1 MPAGLKRISLIRNE
15 GEIENALK
23 YWIIVDF
30 YNSSEM
36 APNHGWGENDQYLA
50 IHRRLI
56 KCAILDPKMLDIILR
71 RRSSSNG
78 DPVHKNGKPSV
89 GRRQIETF

>member
-50 IHRRLI
+50 IHRRLNAQSWI
-56 KCAILDPKMLDIILR
+56 QKCL
-71 RRSSSNG
+71 
-78 DPVHKNGKPSV
+78 
-89 GRRQIETF
+89 T